1 MSDNL
6 GRHTSPSR
14 PDPEE
19 PESMPSPVRYEV
31 DGQMQV
37 ATITLARP
45 EKLNAMDRGTF
56 AELESAAATAA
67 ADSRVRAVLVT
78 GEGRAFSSGLDV
90 AEFSG
95 RADLDEAEAV
105 VADLQRAISALERM
119 PKPVVAAVNGLAVGG
134 GLQLAIACDLRIAS
148 EDAQFAAMEMRWAI
162 VPDLG
167 GTERLPRLIGLGRA
181 KELILTGRPVRAAEA
196 ERIGLV
202 TRVVPADRL
211 ATEAAEL
218 AAGLAAG
225 PTLALGL
232 AKQALNEAFDRS
244 TAEGMAAARRVQR
257 QTFASADHAEA
268 RAAFAERRPPRFSGH

>member
-1 MSDNL
+1 
-6 GRHTSPSR
+6 
-14 PDPEE
+14 
-19 PESMPSPVRYEV
+19 MPPRVRYQV
-31 DGQMQV
+31 DGQV

-45 EKLNAMDRGTF
+45 EKLNAMDRQTF
-56 AELESAAATAA
+56 SELERAAAAA
-67 ADSRVRAVLVT
+67 SADPSVRALLVT

-95 RADLDEAEAV
+95 RADLDEAEEIV
-105 VADLQRAISALERM
+105 GELQRAISVLESM

-134 GLQLAIACDLRIAS
+134 GLQLAVACDLRIAG
-148 EDAQFAAMEMRWAI
+148 EDAQFAALEMRWAI

-202 TRVVPADRL
+202 TRVVPPRRL

-225 PTLALGL
+225 PTLAIGL
-232 AKQALNEAFDRS
+232 AKQAMNEAFDRS
-244 TAEGMAAARRVQR
+244 TTEGMAAARRMQR

-268 RAAFAERRPPRFSGH
+268 RLAFAERRPPRFSGH

>member
-1 MSDNL
+1 MAV
-6 GRHTSPSR
+6 R
-14 PDPEE
+14 
-19 PESMPSPVRYEV
+19 VRYEV
-31 DGQMQV
+31 DGSV

-45 EKLNAMDRGTF
+45 EKLNAMDRLTF
-56 AELESAAATAA
+56 QELEQAAVAAA
-67 ADSRVRAVLVT
+67 ADRRVRAVLVT

-90 AEFSG
+90 AEFGG
-95 RADLDEAEAV
+95 RTDLDEAELV
-105 VADLQRAISALERM
+105 VAELQRAISALEQM

-148 EDAQFAAMEMRWAI
+148 EDAEFASMEMRWAI

-167 GTERLPRLIGLGRA
+167 GTERLPRLVGLGRA

-202 TRVVPADRL
+202 NRVVPAERL
-211 ATEAAEL
+211 AIEAREL

-225 PTLALGL
+225 PTLAIGL
-232 AKQALNEAFDRS
+232 AKQALNEAFERS
-244 TAEGMAAARRVQR
+244 TSEGMDAAKRMQRR
-257 QTFASADHAEA
+257 TFASADHAEA

>member
-1 MSDNL
+1 
-6 GRHTSPSR
+6 
-14 PDPEE
+14 
-19 PESMPSPVRYEV
+19 
-31 DGQMQV
+31 
-37 ATITLARP
+37 
-45 EKLNAMDRGTF
+45 
-56 AELESAAATAA
+56 
-67 ADSRVRAVLVT
+67 
-78 GEGRAFSSGLDV
+78 
-90 AEFSG
+90 
-95 RADLDEAEAV
+95 
-105 VADLQRAISALERM
+105 
-119 PKPVVAAVNGLAVGG
+119 
-134 GLQLAIACDLRIAS
+134 
-148 EDAQFAAMEMRWAI
+148 MEMRWAI

-244 TAEGMAAARRVQR
+244 AAEGMAAARRVQR

>member
-1 MSDNL
+1 
-6 GRHTSPSR
+6 
-14 PDPEE
+14 
-19 PESMPSPVRYEV
+19 MPSPVRYEA
-31 DGQMQV
+31 DGQTQV

-45 EKLNAMDRGTF
+45 HKLNAMDRQTF
-56 AELESAAATAA
+56 AELEAAAATAA
-67 ADSRVRAVLVT
+67 ADVRVRAVLVT

-95 RADLDEAEAV
+95 RADLDEAEAI
-105 VADLQRAISALERM
+105 VAELQRAVVAIERL

-148 EDAQFAAMEMRWAI
+148 EDAEFAAMEMRWAI

-202 TRVVPADRL
+202 GRVVPADRL

-218 AAGLAAG
+218 AGGLAAG

-244 TAEGMAAARRVQR
+244 TAEGMAAARRMQR